1 MTDYQCQH
9 CGQPLEVGHNCD
21 GKPFA
26 FASPS
31 NSIQATGTRKDTL
44 ERKGFRETSNVD
56 GVFYR
61 HPMYGVVVIQPGG
74 AFRTA
79 YAETTLA
86 LDAYLESLP
95 DSSYT
100 DIQGFGF
107 EEPSEAR
114 CDPCGGTGPLFPDER
129 TPFLHKAGCP
139 QLAKPPR

>member
-1 MTDYQCQH
+1 M
-9 CGQPLEVGHNCD
+9 
-21 GKPFA
+21 
-26 FASPS
+26 
-31 NSIQATGTRKDTL
+31 
-44 ERKGFRETSNVD
+44 D